1 VLILLRHGRTA
12 GNADGLLQGRL
23 DLPLDDV
30 GRFQAER
37 VAKAVGPVDRII
49 CSPMLRTLQTAEPF
63 GVEPTTDDRWLELH
77 YGEFDG
83 KRLADL
89 PPDIWHKWRTDPD
102 FSTSGGESIGSLA
115 ARVRSA
121 CEELIELSRDEDILV
136 VSHVTPIK
144 AAVAWVLDAPTSMI
158 FRCHLEQAAVCRVV
172 DGPLGPVLR
181 KFNEV
186 LYVVDI

>member
-12 GNADGLLQGRL
+12 GNAEGLLQGRL

-30 GRFQAER
+30 GRFQAEQ
-37 VAKAVGPVDRII
+37 VAKALGPVDRII
-49 CSPMLRTLQTAEPF
+49 CSPMQRTLQTAEPF
-63 GVEPTTDDRWLELH
+63 GVEPTTDERWLELH

-83 KRLADL
+83 KRLSELPSDL
-89 PPDIWHKWRTDPD
+89 WHKWRTDPE
-102 FSTSGGESIGSLA
+102 FRTAGGESIGALA

-121 CEELIELSRDEDILV
+121 CEELVELSRDEDILV

-144 AAVAWVLDAPTSMI
+144 AAVAWALDAPTSMI
-158 FRCHLEQAAVCRVV
+158 FRCHLEQAAICRIT

-181 KFNEV
+181 RFNEV
-186 LYVVDI
+186 LYFVDT